1 MFRERSGDEYE
12 RGSEGGRRH
21 LFALAG
27 FTFQDTLDGEGR
39 MRHFVLEAERDG
51 EEGARSYEADRP
63 TMYELMARYLAGEY
77 EKAEYGM
84 ERSPAHEALLDLLE
98 IATARAR
105 SGDGDFTLDAL
116 EGAGLDDG
124 EEDEDGEGR

>member
-1 MFRERSGDEYE
+1 MFRERSEDEYE

-27 FTFQDTLDGEGR
+27 FTFQDALDAEGR
-39 MRHFVLEAERDG
+39 MRHFVLEAEREG
-51 EEGARSYEADRP
+51 EDDARPYEADRA

-105 SGDGDFTLDAL
+105 SGDGDFSLDEL
-116 EGAGLDDG
+116 EGAGLDE
-124 EEDEDGEGR
+124 EEDEPS